1 MGGAWR
7 AVGGET
13 ITLGVIDAPRR
24 RFYSDGMTNAAAP
37 TSAAAPP
44 AGRPRPAARPVGELL
59 RDWRRRR
66 RLSQLQLAVEA
77 GISQRH
83 LSFVESGRATPS
95 RDMLLHLAETLDVP
109 LRARDLLLT
118 AAGFAP
124 LYRERPAD
132 DPDLAAAMAAVQA
145 ILTGHEPHPALA
157 VDRHWTLRA
166 ANRGVAALLTGVA
179 DAALLT
185 APVNVLRLSL
195 HPDGLGRRIVNH
207 RAWKRH
213 VLERLARQVEA
224 SADAG
229 LAALRDELAALPE
242 PGDDAEAEADDATAP
257 AGPFGIAV
265 PLVLDLPGR
274 SRLAFLSTTT
284 VFGTA
289 LDVGLAELTV
299 EAFFPADA
307 ATAAVMAGLVRDPS
321 AEEFSSAAGRVDP
334 AGLER

>member
-1 MGGAWR
+1 M
-7 AVGGET
+7 
-13 ITLGVIDAPRR
+13 GVIDAARR
-24 RFYSDGMTNAAAP
+24 RFYSDGMTNTAAP
-37 TSAAAPP
+37 TPAAAPP

-83 LSFVESGRATPS
+83 LSFVESGRAAPS

-118 AAGFAP
+118 AAGFAA

-166 ANRGVAALLTGVA
+166 ANRGVEALLAGVA
-179 DAALLT
+179 DAALLAT
-185 APVNVLRLSL
+185 PVNVLRLSL

-207 RAWKRH
+207 RAWKHH
-213 VLERLARQVEA
+213 VLERLARQIEA

-229 LAALRDELAALPE
+229 LAALRDELAALPA
-242 PGDDAEAEADDATAP
+242 PDDGAEADDATAP

-265 PLVLDLPGR
+265 PLVLDLPGHG
-274 SRLAFLSTTT
+274 RLAFLSTTT

-307 ATAAVMAGLVRDPS
+307 ATAAVMAGLVCGTS

>member
-1 MGGAWR
+1 MR
-7 AVGGET
+7 T
-13 ITLGVIDAPRR
+13 IT
-24 RFYSDGMTNAAAP
+24 T
-37 TSAAAPP
+37 P
-44 AGRPRPAARPVGELL
+44 APAARPVGELL

-83 LSFVESGRATPS
+83 LSFVESGRAAPS

-166 ANRGVAALLTGVA
+166 ANRGVEALLAGVA
-179 DAALLT
+179 DAALLA

-242 PGDDAEAEADDATAP
+242 PDGGVTEDDDVPAP

-265 PLVLDLPGR
+265 PLLLDLPGHG
-274 SRLAFLSTTT
+274 RLAFLSTTT

-307 ATAAVMAGLVRDPS
+307 ATAAVMAGLVRDTS
-321 AEEFSSAAGRVDP
+321 AEEFSSAAAP
-334 AGLER
+334 AGPVDLE